1 MRNEQPVSRFFL
13 ALVLVAI
20 ALLVAVF
27 LPLISELLLAAVL
40 AGALW
45 PIQQWLCRRL
55 RGRGGVAAF
64 LVMGALVVILLGPVA
79 ALVTMVIRDGS
90 DAVRFISNT
99 LHSEQVAE
107 LLSLLPQG
115 ARDAI
120 VGALAR
126 VPRSLEEAMALAGA
140 YRGEAVAAVAAT
152 GSLLFH
158 STLMLI
164 ASFFLLVRG
173 DELVSW
179 LDSISPL
186 GRGQTRELLTTFRK
200 VSFAVIVAAAMTAA
214 AQAIAALI
222 GFYIAR
228 VPSPMFFATVTFFVA
243 FIPAIGAAV
252 VCLLAA
258 SLLLATGHPYM
269 AIFLAAWG
277 ILVVGLVDNL
287 IKPLLVRRGM
297 EIHGAIVFFS
307 LLGGLATFG
316 AVGLLV
322 GPLAVAFFLALVR
335 IYHREFAS
343 DQVPPVPG
351 LPSPSS
357 GDEQPGPEEAE
368 AKPE

>member
-1 MRNEQPVSRFFL
+1 MGNEQPVPRFFL
-13 ALVLVAI
+13 ALVLVAT
-20 ALLVAVF
+20 ALLVVVF

-45 PIQQWLCRRL
+45 PLQQWLSRRL
-55 RGRGGVAAF
+55 RGRRGVAAF
-64 LVMGALVVILLGPVA
+64 LVTVAIIAILLGPVA
-79 ALVTMVIRDGS
+79 AVVTMVIRDGS
-90 DAVRFISNT
+90 DAVRFISDT
-99 LHSEQVAE
+99 LNSERVAE
-107 LLSLLPQG
+107 LLSLLPQS

-126 VPRSLEEAMALAGA
+126 LPQNLEDAMALAGGA
-140 YRGEAVAAVAAT
+140 YRGETVAAVAAT

-158 STLMLI
+158 ATLMLI

-200 VSFAVIVAAAMTAA
+200 VSFAVIVAAAITAA

-228 VPSPMFFATVTFFVA
+228 VPSPIFFATVTFFLA

-258 SLLLATGHPYM
+258 LLLLATGHPYM

-277 ILVVGLVDNL
+277 IFVVGLVDNL

-307 LLGGLATFG
+307 LLGGLAAFG

-335 IYHREFAS
+335 IYHREFAP
-343 DQVPPVPG
+343 DHVPPVPG
-351 LPSPSS
+351 LPPS
-357 GDEQPGPEEAE
+357 GDEQPGPEQG
-368 AKPE
+368 